1 MMGHLKMLEQMR
13 IVLANE
19 PRSYREVI
27 AAAFQA
33 LRPHHEVFVVAPD
46 ELDHEVRRLAPHMV
60 VCSQV
65 SSVVQAVALAWIL
78 LYPGG
83 TSHAEVFEDGTHTT
97 LADVNFSNLISIMDR
112 TEHLAENG

>member
-1 MMGHLKMLEQMR
+1 MMLEQMR

-27 AAAFQA
+27 AAAFQV

-46 ELDHEVRRLAPHMV
+46 ELDHEVTRLAPHMV
-60 VCSQV
+60 VCSRV
-65 SSVVQAVALAWIL
+65 SSAVRTIALAWIL

-97 LADVNFSNLISIMDR
+97 LPEVDFNSLISIMDR
-112 TEHLAENG
+112 TEQLAENG